1 MGITVDEL
9 ARRLNGRVRGDG
21 SRVLSGVAALERA
34 GLQDLAFVSAA
45 RFLAD
50 VASTGAG
57 AVLMREADAAAF
69 AGTAIVVPD
78 PHLAFARAAAWLC
91 PRAPVAAGIDAS
103 AVVDSTAHVARSAA
117 VAARAVVSAGVVVEE
132 GASVG
137 EGVYLGPDSR
147 IGVGTRI
154 GPNAVIG
161 AACVLGRD
169 CIVHPGVVIGADG
182 FGYARDGER
191 WAKVPQL
198 GRVLIGDE
206 VEIGANSTV
215 DRGALDDTV
224 IGNGVKIDNLVQ
236 VAHNVRIGD
245 NTAIA
250 GCVGIAGSTVIGRRC
265 AIGGQA
271 GIVGHLEIA
280 DDVTITAG
288 SLVTGSI
295 TSAGMYSSSLKAEAV
310 GKWRRI
316 SARLHRLDDMAQHL
330 KQLEEKLARLSKE
343 SSA

>member
-21 SRVLSGVAALERA
+21 GRALTGVAPPERA
-34 GLQDLAFVSAA
+34 GPQDLAFVADA
-45 RFLAD
+45 KFLAGLS
-50 VASTGAG
+50 ATRAG
-57 AVLMREADAAAF
+57 AVLLRAPDAAAF
-69 AGTAIVVPD
+69 SGTAVVVAD
-78 PHLAFARAAAWLC
+78 PHLAFAHAAAWLC
-91 PRAPVAAGIDAS
+91 PPAPVPTGVHATAVVDAS
-103 AVVDSTAHVARSAA
+103 ARIAPGAS
-117 VAARAVVSAGVVVEE
+117 VAARAVIGAGVVV
-132 GASVG
+132 GDAARVG
-137 EGVYLGPDSR
+137 EGVYLGADVQV
-147 IGVGTRI
+147 GAGTRI

-161 AACVLGRD
+161 TECVLGRH
-169 CIVHPGVVIGADG
+169 CIVHPGAVIGADG
-182 FGYARDGER
+182 FGYVRDGER
-191 WAKVPQL
+191 WIKVPQL

-206 VEIGANSTV
+206 VEIGANSTI
-215 DRGALDDTV
+215 DRGALNDTV

-280 DDVTITAG
+280 DDVSITAG

-295 TSAGMYSSSLKAEAV
+295 TRAGTYSSSLKAEAV

-316 SARLHRLDDMAQHL
+316 SARLHRLDDMAQQL
-330 KQLEEKLARLSKE
+330 KQLEEKISRLSKE
-343 SSA
+343 SST